1 MKKSNFRSVALA
13 LSIVLSLSLFATYFP
28 LSSSAAD
35 NNPKRYTE
43 KNPLIIVS
51 MGDSYSAGEG
61 ILPFYGPKN
70 GGDDYDTA
78 AHRST
83 LSWPSQI
90 EVQNGDTVIRVKDYK
105 CDISGGNSSDDI
117 CQWYFTAVT
126 GATTWNFEHP
136 QEANNA
142 APQFDVFDKNSLKH
156 KVDYVTLSI
165 GGNDLGFA
173 DIVTNGAMDGLAS
186 IDPLMSNFLC
196 PNLVQAKLDDAD
208 RKWENETKENLHN
221 LYHNI
226 FQKAGDDAN
235 VIVAGYPEL
244 YERNVNTWFA
254 NKRDRERIDD
264 FVDKYCNGENGLIY
278 NVIKEENN
286 SRKDNKTG
294 RMYYIDVIEEFK
306 GHGADAKWPGNG
318 EWINGFSAI
327 ESGPFTIDLNIGATM
342 HPNKDGAVAYARLVN
357 EEINRIEKEKGN
369 NDDPLVVEI
378 DDDQRS
384 NFKSGNYLVN
394 IENRIIG
401 AKSDGIYYKEN
412 VTSEAK
418 KISNTGN
425 VISLLSDGETVY
437 YVEGYDDY
445 TDIDKRFTS
454 KKIYKTSIND
464 SKSEY
469 IFSSNGQADLI
480 TCQNSC
486 LYYLDITKSGNDYK
500 YSLMKHKIGSSDS
513 TKLVDEWT
521 ADMPLYWKDTAYCL
535 GNTIFLTVN
544 NSLCS
549 YNISDDKYR
558 EVISASDGSI
568 CDIIDNKVC
577 FRYSKGE
584 NYYIAMIDANSNV
597 DTSVPISKKYD
608 YQIVAQSGEY
618 ALFSSAMGS
627 GEYNLYT
634 INLKSGDIDVS
645 EGDAGGFIGKNY
657 FVTHDLVKPENIYFM
672 YGVRLY
678 DENSKSLKQMKSDE
692 FEINITKP
700 MWIIDGYIV
709 DWDLNTYKIY
719 DYAFDNSTL
728 VSTKTIT
735 KEEAERL
742 AHNDMGEGEYQ
753 AVYWKNV
760 QYNGKEYFLINVS
773 WKVDDGNGNFHYSH
787 IGYKIVSKDGKEI
800 LNADYLNGQVQV
812 Y

>member
-1 MKKSNFRSVALA
+1 MKKSIFRFVALA
-13 LSIVLSLSLFATYFP
+13 LSIVLSLSLFAAHFS

-61 ILPFYGPKN
+61 ILPFYGLKN

-90 EVQNGDTVIRVKDYK
+90 VVPNGDTTIRVKDYK
-105 CDISGGNSSDDI
+105 CNINGGNSSDDI
-117 CQWYFTAVT
+117 CQWYFTAVS
-126 GATTWNFEHP
+126 GATTLDFENS
-136 QEANNA
+136 QEDHNA
-142 APQFDVFDKNSLKH
+142 APQFDVFNNNTLTN

-173 DIVTNGAMDGLAS
+173 DIVISGAEDRV
-186 IDPLMSNFLC
+186 LMSNFLC
-196 PNLVQAKLDDAD
+196 PNLVQKKLDDAD
-208 RKWENETKENLHN
+208 KKWENETCENLKN
-221 LYHNI
+221 LYENI
-226 FQKAGDDAN
+226 FQKAGDDVN
-235 VIVAGYPEL
+235 VIVTGYPEL
-244 YERNVNTWFA
+244 YERNVSTWFA
-254 NKRDRERIDD
+254 NKRDRELIDN
-264 FVDKYCNGENGLIY
+264 FVDKYCNDEDGLIF
-278 NVIKEENN
+278 NVIEAENN
-286 SRKDNKTG
+286 SRKDKKAG
-294 RMYYIDVIEEFK
+294 RIYYIDVIEEFK
-306 GHGADAKWPGNG
+306 GHGADAKWPGKG

-327 ESGPFTIDLNIGATM
+327 ESGPFRIDLNIGATM
-342 HPNKDGAVAYARLVN
+342 HPNKDGAAAYARLVN
-357 EEINRIEKEKGN
+357 EKINQIEKERDN
-369 NDDPLVVEI
+369 NNEPLVVEI
-378 DDDQRS
+378 DDDHSS
-384 NFKSGNYLVN
+384 NFKSGKYLVN
-394 IENRIIG
+394 IENKIIG

-412 VTSEAK
+412 VTSNAK
-418 KISNTGN
+418 KISNTEN
-425 VISLLSDGETVY
+425 LISLLSDGETVY
-437 YVEGYDDY
+437 YAEGYDDY
-445 TDIDKRFTS
+445 ADIDKRFTS

-469 IFSSNGQADLI
+469 IFTSNGQADLI
-480 TCQNSC
+480 TCQNGC

-513 TKLVDEWT
+513 TKLIDEWT

-535 GNTIFLTVN
+535 ENTIFLTVN

-549 YNISDDKYR
+549 YNISDDKYS
-558 EVISASDGSI
+558 ELISASDGCI
-568 CDIIDNKVC
+568 CDIIENKIC
-577 FRYSKGE
+577 FRYSKGAD
-584 NYYIAMIDANSNV
+584 YYIAMIDADSNV
-597 DTSVPISKKYD
+597 ETSVPISKKYD

-618 ALFSSAMGS
+618 ALFSSTMGS

-645 EGDAGGFIGKNY
+645 EGDAGGFLGKNY
-657 FVTHDLVKPENIYFM
+657 FVTRDLVKPENIYFM

-700 MWIIDGYIV
+700 MWIIDGNIV
-709 DWDLNTYKIY
+709 DWELNTYKIY
-719 DYAFDNSTL
+719 DEVFDNSTS

-773 WKVDDGNGNFHYSH
+773 WKVDDGNGKFHYSH
-787 IGYKIVSKDGKEI
+787 IGYKIVSMDGNEI
-800 LNADYLNGQVQV
+800 LNADYINDQVQV